1 MHRSTRHTP
10 VRRADIER
18 RLLCSAVSSQ
28 HPFARSLVHWL
39 CCPRRRA
46 GSPQNNWNA
55 GLCSAPRECQHQ
67 AGALRLAGASANL
80 RYVELLVCEIVIIL
94 PFICASSQ
102 QRKRRRATF
111 KLDKIPVPSDS
122 PKLVL
127 LVKMLVVDIALF
139 WPLPPYKNLL

>member
-1 MHRSTRHTP
+1 M
-10 VRRADIER
+10 
-18 RLLCSAVSSQ
+18 
-28 HPFARSLVHWL
+28 
-39 CCPRRRA
+39 
-46 GSPQNNWNA
+46 
-55 GLCSAPRECQHQ
+55 PRECQHP

-80 RYVELLVCEIVIIL
+80 WYVELLVCEIVIIL

-122 PKLVL
+122 PKLAL